1 MAGMSPTLRSTGR
14 SSSHFTYLVRVFAE
28 ELGVACEFVPVH
40 DLASL
45 DPRDYAENPA
55 LKLPVLIKGDAVV
68 FGADHCPSR
77 LMAVSWLSP
86 GSSRSGPRRDTRLA
100 GLTRRL
106 GVGCRDPF
114 GAGASPSVTARH
126 GLVVVCKVTVA
137 SL

>member
-1 MAGMSPTLRSTGR
+1 
-14 SSSHFTYLVRVFAE
+14 
-28 ELGVACEFVPVH
+28 
-40 DLASL
+40 
-45 DPRDYAENPA
+45 
-55 LKLPVLIKGDAVV
+55 LPVLIQGDAVM
-68 FGADHCPSR
+68 FGAENFCRVLDAAPRPQQVGSVAVLPHRASGFPFDHCPSR
-77 LMAVSWLSP
+77 LMAVSWISL